1 MTTAST
7 SIDVLTF
14 EQADQVVR
22 RCCEHVATPQSEPV
36 KLLDSLGRVLAESV
50 AADRDFPPFQRS
62 TRDGYAV
69 RAADVSSVPVRL
81 KVVGQI
87 KAGGSFSGS
96 VNSGEAVEIMTGAA
110 LPAGADAVVMVE
122 HTSAASNE
130 SASGNKSA
138 SGSESAAGNEST
150 SRESVEIRRAVKA
163 GENFVPA
170 GAEAHAGDVVLSP
183 GARITPAH
191 IAMLAAVGRAKL
203 SVYRR
208 PRVAV
213 LSTGDELVDV
223 TEAPGPEQIRNSN
236 SYSLCAQVMQ
246 AGGEPLQLPV
256 APDEERKLT
265 TLMHAGLDGSDL
277 LLLSG
282 GVSMGKFDLVEQ
294 ALSKLGAQFFFTGA
308 LIQPGRPVVFGEIR
322 KNSRALPFFGLP
334 GNPVS
339 VMTTFDLFVRPLLD
353 ALAGA
358 PPRRTPSAGA
368 RLKKA
373 FKTKTGLTRFL
384 PAILEG
390 GLYDPVV
397 EVVPWQGSG
406 DLLAAAKA
414 NCYVVIPRDRETI
427 EEGEML
433 TVVMR

>member
-1 MTTAST
+1 MSTVST
-7 SIDVLTF
+7 STGVLSF
-14 EQADQVVR
+14 EQADQAVR
-22 RCCEHVATPQSEPV
+22 RYCERVPRPQSEAV
-36 KLLDSLGRVLAESV
+36 KLLDSLGRVLAASV
-50 AADRDFPPFQRS
+50 TADRDFPPFPRS

-69 RAADVSSVPVRL
+69 RAADVKSIPARL
-81 KVVGQI
+81 RVVGQI
-87 KAGGSFSGS
+87 KAGGVFDGS
-96 VNSGEAVEIMTGAA
+96 LNAGEAVEIMTGAA
-110 LPAGADAVVMVE
+110 LPEGADAVVMVE
-122 HTSAASNE
+122 HTSAL
-130 SASGNKSA
+130 GN
-138 SGSESAAGNEST
+138 G
-150 SRESVEIRRAVKA
+150 VEIKRAVSL

-170 GAEAHAGDVVLSP
+170 GAEAHAGDVLLKP

-191 IAMLAAVGRAKL
+191 VAMLAAVGRAKL

-213 LSTGDELVDV
+213 LSTGDELVDL
-223 TEAPGPEQIRNSN
+223 TEMPGPQQIRNSN
-236 SYSLCAQVMQ
+236 SYSLCAQVME

-265 TLMHAGLDGSDL
+265 TLMHAGLDSGDL

-308 LIQPGRPVVFGEIR
+308 LIQPGRPVVFGEVP

-384 PAILEG
+384 PAVLEG

-406 DLLAAAKA
+406 DLLAASKA
-414 NCYVVIPRDRETI
+414 NCYVVISPDREII

>member
-1 MTTAST
+1 M
-7 SIDVLTF
+7 
-14 EQADQVVR
+14 R
-22 RCCEHVATPQSEPV
+22 RYCERVPHPQSEQV
-36 KLLDSLGRVLAESV
+36 KLLDSLGRVLAETV
-50 AADRDFPPFQRS
+50 TADRDFPPFPRS

-69 RAADVSSVPVRL
+69 RAADVKNIPARL
-81 KVVGQI
+81 RVVGQI
-87 KAGGSFSGS
+87 KAGGTFTGS
-96 VNSGEAVEIMTGAA
+96 LNAGEAVEIMTGAS

-122 HTSAASNE
+122 HTSAAGGE
-130 SASGNKSA
+130 SA
-138 SGSESAAGNEST
+138 SGSE
-150 SRESVEIRRAVKA
+150 VEIRRAVSS

-170 GAEAHAGDVVLSP
+170 GAEAHAGDVLLKP
-183 GARITPAH
+183 GARIASAH

-203 SVYRR
+203 SVYRK

-223 TEAPGPEQIRNSN
+223 TEKPGPQQIRNSN
-236 SYSLCAQVMQ
+236 SYSLCAQVME

-265 TLMHAGLDGSDL
+265 TLMHAGLDASDL

-384 PAILEG
+384 PAVLEG

-406 DLLAAAKA
+406 DLLAASKA
-414 NCYVVIPRDRETI
+414 NCYVMISPVREII

>member
-1 MTTAST
+1 M
-7 SIDVLTF
+7 
-14 EQADQVVR
+14 R
-22 RCCEHVATPQSEPV
+22 RYCEHVPAPQSEQV
-36 KLLDSLGRVLAESV
+36 KLLDSLGRVLAEPV
-50 AADRDFPPFQRS
+50 TADRDFPPFRRS

-69 RAADVSSVPVRL
+69 HAADVSSVPVRL
-81 KVVGQI
+81 RVVGQI
-87 KAGGSFSGS
+87 KAGGSFTGS
-96 VNSGEAVEIMTGAA
+96 VNAGEAVEIMTGAS

-122 HTSAASNE
+122 HTA
-130 SASGNKSA
+130 A
-138 SGSESAAGNEST
+138 SGSE
-150 SRESVEIRRAVKA
+150 VEIKRTVSA

-170 GAEAHAGDVVLSP
+170 GAESHAGDVLLKP
-183 GARITPAH
+183 GARITTAH

-208 PRVAV
+208 TRVAV

-223 TEAPGPEQIRNSN
+223 TEAPGPQQIRNSN
-236 SYSLCAQVMQ
+236 SYSLCAQVIQ

-265 TLMHAGLDGSDL
+265 TLIHAGLDGSDL

-282 GVSMGKFDLVEQ
+282 GVSMGKFDLVEL
-294 ALSKLGAQFFFTGA
+294 ALTKMGAQFFFTGA
-308 LIQPGRPVVFGEIR
+308 LIQPGRPVVFGEILN
-322 KNSRALPFFGLP
+322 NSRAVPFFGLP

-353 ALAGA
+353 ALSGA

-373 FKTKTGLTRFL
+373 FRTKTGLTRFL
-384 PAILEG
+384 PATLEG

-414 NCYVVIPRDRETI
+414 NCYVVISPDRETI
-427 EEGEML
+427 EEGEIL

>member
-7 SIDVLTF
+7 STGALSF

-22 RCCEHVATPQSEPV
+22 RYCEHVAPPKNESV
-36 KLLDSLGRVLAESV
+36 KLLDSLGRVLAEQI
-50 AADRDFPPFQRS
+50 AADRDFPPFPRS

-69 RAADVSSVPVRL
+69 RAADVKNIPARL
-81 KVVGQI
+81 RVVGQI
-87 KAGGSFSGS
+87 KAGGTFDASL
-96 VNSGEAVEIMTGAA
+96 NAGEAVEIMTGAA

-122 HTSAASNE
+122 HTSAL
-130 SASGNKSA
+130 GN
-138 SGSESAAGNEST
+138 G
-150 SRESVEIRRAVKA
+150 VEISRAVGS

-170 GAEAHAGDVVLSP
+170 GAEAHAGDVLLKP

-191 IAMLAAVGRAKL
+191 VAMLAAVGRAKL

-223 TEAPGPEQIRNSN
+223 TEKPGPQQIRNSN
-236 SYSLCAQVMQ
+236 SYSLCAQVME

-265 TLMHAGLDGSDL
+265 TLMHAGLDGGDL

-294 ALSKLGAQFFFTGA
+294 ALAKLGAQFFFTGA
-308 LIQPGRPVVFGEIR
+308 LIQPGRPVVFGEVR

-353 ALAGA
+353 ALSGA

-368 RLKKA
+368 RLKKS

-384 PAILEG
+384 PAVLEG

-406 DLLAAAKA
+406 DLLAASKA
-414 NCYVVIPRDRETI
+414 NCYVVISPDREII